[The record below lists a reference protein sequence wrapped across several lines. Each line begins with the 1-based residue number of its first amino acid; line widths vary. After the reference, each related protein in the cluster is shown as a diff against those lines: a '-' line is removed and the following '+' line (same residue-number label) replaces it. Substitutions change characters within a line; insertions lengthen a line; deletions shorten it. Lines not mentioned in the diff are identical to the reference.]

1 MKIYLSQMPPN
12 DSALTHFG
20 NIAHLSN
27 GVMDTEATEITSE
40 GFLSSFEY
48 ANVPQVVE
56 IIRKK
61 ARMGCVITFVE
72 PDFYLISKKIFRQE
86 VHLEQLNAN
95 VFNSN
100 SIKSMLTIDTVRTFF
115 NDDSFQI
122 IAESFDDNLCKFIL
136 QVRRVK

>member
-1 MKIYLSQMPPN
+1 MKIYLSQMPPK

-27 GVMDTEATEITSE
+27 GVMDTEATEVTSE

-48 ANVPQVVE
+48 GNIPQVID
-56 IIRKK
+56 IIKKK
-61 ARMGCVITFVE
+61 ARLGCVITLVE

-86 VHLEQLNAN
+86 AHLQQLNAN

-100 SIKSMLTIDTVRTFF
+100 SIKSLLTIELVRTFF

-122 IAESFDDNLCKFIL
+122 IAESFDDNLCKFVL
-136 QVRRVK
+136 QIRRVK

>member
-1 MKIYLSQMPPN
+1 MKIYLSQMPPK

-27 GVMDTEATEITSE
+27 GVMDTEATEVTSE

-48 ANVPQVVE
+48 ENIPQVID
-56 IIRKK
+56 IIKKK
-61 ARMGCVITFVE
+61 ARLGCVITLVE

-86 VHLEQLNAN
+86 AHLQQLNAN

-100 SIKSMLTIDTVRTFF
+100 SIKSLLTIELVRTFF

-122 IAESFDDNLCKFIL
+122 IAESFDDNLCKFVL
-136 QVRRVK
+136 QIRRVK